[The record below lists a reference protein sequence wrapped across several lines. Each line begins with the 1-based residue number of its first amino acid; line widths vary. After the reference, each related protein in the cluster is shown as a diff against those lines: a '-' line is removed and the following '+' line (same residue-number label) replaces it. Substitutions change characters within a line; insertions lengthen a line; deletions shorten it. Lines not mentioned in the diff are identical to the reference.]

1 MSGRPDTWQ
10 SVIEATHRFPVG
22 EAPIDT
28 LIVPIDVTAVFDISS
43 AIVGGEE
50 PWFGPEEP
58 WFGPDGELVGD
69 LDKLFPPPANH
80 GDGGELPRFGP
91 DGELV
96 GDLDKLFQDGP
107 LAPLAN
113 HDGRDTTHKAMG
125 AHKVMGAWLFDTF
138 KELRN
143 LGERTGL
150 RVVVVTCDDRPDH
163 GRAPC
168 LLKAHYFHDS
178 RVRSFIG
185 DAGRYYCHQRY
196 LVETVVTAR
205 AWPNYRAISEDTTED
220 GGTIFEEYAAM
231 AEFERAPGDVI
242 VIKDEAEGLGA
253 GRIVYR
259 APVSSPRPRRGR
271 KKRSVTA
278 AG

>member
-1 MSGRPDTWQ
+1 
-10 SVIEATHRFPVG
+10 VG

-28 LIVPIDVTAVFDISS
+28 LIVAIDVTAIFDVYG
-43 AIVGGEE
+43 AIVGGQE
-50 PWFGPEEP
+50 PW
-58 WFGPDGELVGD
+58 
-69 LDKLFPPPANH
+69 
-80 GDGGELPRFGP
+80 FGP

-107 LAPLAN
+107 LAPPPAAP
-113 HDGRDTTHKAMG
+113 DQPPRDDTT
-125 AHKVMGAWLFDTF
+125 HKVMGAWLFDTF
-138 KELRN
+138 DELRG

-150 RVVVVTCDDRPDH
+150 RIVAITCDARSDR
-163 GRAPC
+163 GRGPMQVS
-168 LLKAHYFHDS
+168 HYFTDS

-205 AWPNYRAISEDTTED
+205 ARPKYTAISEDTTED
-220 GGTIFEEYAAM
+220 GETIFEEYDVVT
-231 AEFERAPGDVI
+231 EFDRAPGNVI

-259 APVSSPRPRRGR
+259 APVSSSRPHCRR
-271 KKRSVTA
+271 KKRGVTA

>member
-1 MSGRPDTWQ
+1 MAALCAVDVSGRPDTWQ
-10 SVIEATHRFPVG
+10 SVIEATQRFPVG

-28 LIVPIDVTAVFDISS
+28 LIVPIDVTAVFDIYS
-43 AIVGGEE
+43 AISGGEE
-50 PWFGPEEP
+50 PW
-58 WFGPDGELVGD
+58 
-69 LDKLFPPPANH
+69 
-80 GDGGELPRFGP
+80 FGP

-107 LAPLAN
+107 LAPPAN
-113 HDGRDTTHKAMG
+113 HPGMDPTHTA
-125 AHKVMGAWLFDTF
+125 MGAWLFDTF
-138 KELRN
+138 EQLRS

-196 LVETVVTAR
+196 LVETLVTAR
-205 AWPNYRAISEDTTED
+205 DRPGYRAISEDTTED
-220 GGTIFEEYAAM
+220 GETIFEAYDAM
-231 AEFERAPGDVI
+231 TEFDRAPGNVI
-242 VIKDEAEGLGA
+242 VTKDEAQGLT
-253 GRIVYR
+253 GRIVYQ
-259 APVSSPRPRRGR
+259 APVSSSRPHRRR
-271 KKRSVTA
+271 KKARRKGRGLSPDMLA
-278 AG
+278 DADA